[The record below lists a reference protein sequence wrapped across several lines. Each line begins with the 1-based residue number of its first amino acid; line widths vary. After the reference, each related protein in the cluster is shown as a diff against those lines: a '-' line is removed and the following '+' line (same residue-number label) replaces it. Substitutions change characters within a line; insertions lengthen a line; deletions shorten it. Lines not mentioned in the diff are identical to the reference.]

1 MSDPFLSEIKIVSF
15 GFPPKGWALCNGQSM
30 PINQNQ
36 ALFSLLGTTYG
47 GDGRTNFNLP
57 NLQGRVPLHL
67 GSGFALGQA
76 AGEASHILSVPEMAA
91 HNHPANGS
99 STAITSGSP
108 ANDYWGDGTASS
120 VNLYSNASI
129 NQPMAGNAIGLTGSG
144 QAHENQSPYLVLN
157 YIIALQGIFPS
168 QN

>member
-1 MSDPFLSEIKIVSF
+1 MGTPFLSEIKIVSF
-15 GFPPKGWALCNGQSM
+15 AFAPKGWALCNGQLL

-47 GDGRTNFNLP
+47 GDGRVNFGLP
-57 NLQGRVPLHL
+57 NLQGRVPLHFGNGFVL
-67 GSGFALGQA
+67 GELG
-76 AGEASHILSVPEMAA
+76 GEYSHTLNVSEMAA

-120 VNLYSNASI
+120 VNLYSNTAI
-129 NQPMAGNAIGLTGSG
+129 NSVMAGNAIGVTGGS
-144 QAHENQSPYLVLN
+144 QPHPNQSPFLTLN
-157 YIIALQGIFPS
+157 FVIALQGIFPS
-168 QN
+168 QT

>member
-1 MSDPFLSEIKIVSF
+1 MSEPFLSEIKIVSF
-15 GFPPKGWALCNGQSM
+15 GFPPKGWALCNGQLL

-47 GDGRTNFNLP
+47 GDGRVNFGLP
-57 NLQGRVPLHL
+57 NLQGRVPLHF
-67 GSGFALGQA
+67 GGGFSLGQLG
-76 AGEASHILSVPEMAA
+76 GEAAHTLNVSEMAA

-108 ANDYWGDGTASS
+108 SHDYWGDGTASS
-120 VNLYSNASI
+120 VNLYSNSSI
-129 NQPMAGNAIGLTGSG
+129 NLPMAGNAIGLTGSG